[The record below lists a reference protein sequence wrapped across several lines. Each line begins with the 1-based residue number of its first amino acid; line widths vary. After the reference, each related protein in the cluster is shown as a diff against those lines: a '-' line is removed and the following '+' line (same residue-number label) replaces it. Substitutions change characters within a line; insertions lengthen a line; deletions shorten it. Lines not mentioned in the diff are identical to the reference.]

1 MRGARTLQ
9 TLDSVFTCPACGGAL
24 TRDAARSLWVCEAP
38 VHRFPEAAG
47 LPVLLVNAAAA
58 DVTQQAFARQWA
70 LQAEG
75 TYESDTIYGET
86 AEAELQSFLDRFGI
100 RSPAELAGRRILD
113 VGCGSGRLTRNLAEW
128 APEAQVIGGDRSE
141 AARIA
146 HRRCAG
152 LPNVR
157 VAQFDLYAPPFPAA
171 SFDFIYAD
179 GVIPHVPDAER
190 AVEALDR
197 LLRPGGRMFVW
208 IYPRR
213 FSPYRLLRDVLVRP
227 HALPLAI
234 QRSIEWGIGTP
245 LWMAFKLW
253 EPLRGPRRRS
263 WREVIFQ
270 IHDNLAPEF
279 QHRRT
284 PAQMAACFQKLG
296 YADIRTSEPDT
307 GVTATRRGTP

>member
-1 MRGARTLQ
+1 MNPPDFA
-9 TLDSVFTCPACGGAL
+9 FHCPACADRL
-24 TRDAARSLWVCEAP
+24 VLDATRGVWTCTAGH
-38 VHRFPEAAG
+38 HRFPDVAG
-47 LPVLLVNAAAA
+47 LPVLLMDTTEA
-58 DVTQQAFARQWA
+58 DTTQQAFARQWA

-86 AEAELQSFLDRFGI
+86 AEAELRSFLDRFGI
-100 RSPAELAGRRILD
+100 RSTAELAGRRILD
-113 VGCGSGRLTRNLAEW
+113 VGCGSGRLTRSLAEW
-128 APEAQVIGGDRSE
+128 APDAQIIGGDRSE
-141 AARIA
+141 SARIA

-157 VAQFDLYAPPFPAA
+157 VAQFDLYAPPFPPA

-208 IYPRR
+208 IYPKR

-227 HALPLAI
+227 HALPLAV

-245 LWMAFKLW
+245 LWLAFKLW

-284 PAQMAACFQKLG
+284 PAQMAACFRKLG
-296 YADIRTSEPDT
+296 YADIRPSPPET
-307 GVTATRRGTP
+307 GITATKPGTL